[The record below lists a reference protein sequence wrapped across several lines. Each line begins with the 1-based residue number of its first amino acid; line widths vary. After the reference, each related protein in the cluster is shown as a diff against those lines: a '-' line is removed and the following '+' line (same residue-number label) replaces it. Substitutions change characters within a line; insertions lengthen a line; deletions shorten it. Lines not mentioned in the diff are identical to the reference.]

1 MESKRYF
8 NTAAD
13 AIRIWNVTEQAGF
26 GKLGNYISPGIYDPG
41 KLFKNSSKDEAG
53 NQVLE
58 FTDMDGRLILKK
70 VMAVAGSQDNGTGQ
84 THQNW
89 LCTYYIY
96 DDLGQ
101 LRCVIQPEGVKAVET
116 AGWVLNNISLLFE
129 QCFRYVYDKRGR
141 LIVKKVPGAGEV
153 RMVYDA
159 RDRLVMAQDSVMR
172 AQKQWVYTQYD
183 NYNRP
188 IKTGIVT
195 DNANYLNHQYHCDQ
209 AYASTAY
216 PTPSSFTADEVLT
229 ETGYDAYNVFYTCCT
244 TSTPYVATYK
254 TSALMDLSYLA
265 SPAYSEEP
273 LPVVIS
279 LGNPTRTK
287 TKVLGSATVLNGVML
302 YDQKGRMIQSQTD
315 NLVGGL
321 DIVSNQYS
329 WNGALLHSILRQQ
342 VIGSS
347 EQATLVATKYTYDDL
362 WRQSSIEKKV
372 SHSLVNNG
380 TLPAAYKTTAILKYD
395 GLGQLKD
402 KNLGAKPSAPTSA
415 LANLSYTYNIRNW
428 LLGVNKNDVNVLGSD
443 RYFAFEL
450 GYDRNTSW
458 GTHTNQ
464 YNGNIA
470 STNWK
475 TAGDNEV
482 IRKLTFSYDEV
493 NRLTTSLF
501 SQNVSANLNFNTR
514 NIFYDRNGNIRG
526 MDQWGWKPNQS
537 YQIDN
542 LSYTYY
548 SNSNKLKNVIDG
560 NNVPASL
567 IGDFKVSSNHTQSK
581 TTATVDYEYDGNGNL
596 VKDLNKDIAVADGS
610 AAGTAG
616 IVYNYLN
623 LPAQITVRK
632 TAGTSRGFI
641 IYTYDAAGNKLR
653 KYTEDIS
660 TAGTKVETTTDYVMG
675 LVYESRKVNNVEE
688 YAYRLQLIGH
698 EEGRIR
704 FTEALGATP
713 AQLQYDY
720 FLKDHLGNVR
730 MVLTEETS
738 SETYPTLSFEG
749 TAGGAEVQNQ
759 DKFWENKSG
768 QSINVVASRTAHST
782 GTNAMLTRKSQ
793 GAIGAAKLLKV
804 MSGDTLQASV
814 QFYYT
819 TTNANNTGAN
829 GINSLV
835 ANLATLI
842 ATSASP
848 SSVIKS
854 GAASLGSDLS
864 AQTALVNALNTPNNT
879 SGSNQAP
886 KAYLHILLFNE
897 QFQFDATN
905 SKVVPVTY
913 TVGSWGTL
921 SRMGANAVQVKKNG
935 YAYVYFS
942 NESDELV
949 YFDNFNLTH
958 ARGPILEETH
968 YYPFGLTMA
977 GISSRAMGKLE
988 NRYKFND
995 GTELENKEF
1004 SDGAGLELYSTAF
1017 RGYDPQIG
1025 RFHQIDPWSE
1035 ITEDW
1040 SPYSFAFN
1048 NPISFNDPL
1057 GLTPSKDTVINGE
1070 RMKRDKDLDE
1080 FVFTE
1085 KKQKC
1090 KNCSGSSGTKGASM
1104 SMLKAGSNTQKD
1116 KGNASKY
1123 GGDYKWYE
1131 FFNDHNTGGDFLYEL
1146 NRWNPLANFVNG
1158 IKTYLTG
1165 SDTYGV
1171 IQDNSTATIQ
1181 IASSLPIGRIASV
1194 GGTVVSVG
1202 ATSRILQTTVIQL
1215 QKKFKHAIDFGVVGN
1230 YSTKRGFE
1238 FYSAINRHINAEG
1251 TQIIQGFYRNSNT
1264 AVVFYLNPK
1273 TGLNVVATPSGQFI
1287 TGARLSP
1294 AQVTDVLSKGFLW

>member
-26 GKLGNYISPGIYDPG
+26 GKIGLYTSPGIYPAG
-41 KLFKNSSKDEAG
+41 ALYKNSTTDEQG

-58 FTDMDGRLILKK
+58 FTDKEGRLILKK
-70 VMAVAGSQDNGTGQ
+70 LQWTAGADTGLGRAY
-84 THQNW
+84 TGFIS
-89 LCTYYIY
+89 TYYIY
-96 DDLGQ
+96 DNLGQ
-101 LRCVIQPEGVKAVET
+101 LRCVVQPRGVEMLTGNAWNLSDT
-116 AGWVLNNISLLFE
+116 TISKY
-129 QCFRYVYDKRGR
+129 QCFHYVYDKRGR

-172 AQKQWVYTQYD
+172 AQKQWLYTLYD

-188 IKTGIVT
+188 IKTGMVT
-195 DNANYLNHQYHCDQ
+195 DNTNYLNHQYHCDQ
-209 AYASTAY
+209 AYASTTY

-302 YDQKGRMIQSQTD
+302 YDHKGRMIQSQTN

-329 WNGALLHSILRQQ
+329 WNGALLNSIVRQQ

-402 KNLGAKPSAPTSA
+402 KNLGTKPSGSGV
-415 LANLSYTYNIRNW
+415 LANSTYLYNIRGW
-428 LLGVNKNDVNVLGSD
+428 LLGINQEHVNSMGAD
-443 RYFAFEL
+443 RYFAMEL

-458 GTHTNQ
+458 QQNTNL

-470 STNWK
+470 VINWK
-475 TAGDNEV
+475 TAGEDNV
-482 IRKLTFSYDEV
+482 MRKLKFTYDRINRLISSTYLQSVTSKLDFSTSNLSYDP
-493 NRLTTSLF
+493 
-501 SQNVSANLNFNTR
+501 
-514 NIFYDRNGNIRG
+514 NGNILTMR
-526 MDQWGWKPNQS
+526 QLGWMPNNVVT
-537 YQIDN
+537 IDS
-542 LSYTYY
+542 LAYTYRL
-548 SNSNKLKNVIDG
+548 NTNQLLQVKDNKND
-560 NNVPASL
+560 PQSL
-567 IGDFKVSSNHTQSK
+567 LGDFKVSSNHTQSK

-610 AAGTAG
+610 ATGTAG

-632 TAGTSRGFI
+632 TATTNRGVI
-641 IYTYDAAGNKLR
+641 VYTYDAAGNKLR

-660 TAGTKVETTTDYVMG
+660 TTGTKVETTTDYVMG

-713 AQLQYDY
+713 AQLHYDY

-977 GISSRAMGKLE
+977 GISSRAMGKLDNKYE
-988 NRYKFND
+988 YNGK
-995 GTELENKEF
+995 EKQEKEF
-1004 SDGAGLELYSTAF
+1004 SDGASLEW
-1017 RGYDPQIG
+1017 YDYGARMYNAQIG
-1025 RFHQIDPWSE
+1025 RWHVIDPLADQTPSV
-1035 ITEDW
+1035 
-1040 SPYSFAFN
+1040 SPYTYVMN
-1048 NPISFNDPL
+1048 NPIMLIDPDGRTISGDTAMVSKLESQAGRIKKGEEARQARIQKRIDKRESKGKNTDRLQGNLAESKAIVSEIDGLLSDISSLRSSTQNYHVNSNWSNTSNSGNDGEIAYNPATGSVDINISASYGMA
-1057 GLTPSKDTVINGE
+1057 GLAHELTH
-1070 RMKRDKDLDE
+1070 
-1080 FVFTE
+1080 
-1085 KKQKC
+1085 
-1090 KNCSGSSGTKGASM
+1090 GAQFDRGATD
-1104 SMLKAGSNTQKD
+1104 LKANGSGRGYLHDLTDEVSAFKRQYAIDRRTLSNV
-1116 KGNASKY
+1116 NSI
-1123 GGDYKWYE
+1123 
-1131 FFNDHNTGGDFLYEL
+1131 L
-1146 NRWNPLANFVNG
+1146 NIDGAFVRSLDP
-1158 IKTYLTG
+1158 TYQIMPSISLTTG
-1165 SDTYGV
+1165 SYLHPIFMSHRIV
-1171 IQDNSTATIQ
+1171 NPAITIYPGH
-1181 IASSLPIGRIASV
+1181 SLVKYRDSK
-1194 GGTVVSVG
+1194 
-1202 ATSRILQTTVIQL
+1202 TSM
-1215 QKKFKHAIDFGVVGN
+1215 F
-1230 YSTKRGFE
+1230 
-1238 FYSAINRHINAEG
+1238 
-1251 TQIIQGFYRNSNT
+1251 
-1264 AVVFYLNPK
+1264 
-1273 TGLNVVATPSGQFI
+1273 
-1287 TGARLSP
+1287 
-1294 AQVTDVLSKGFLW
+1294 KGFVSK